1 LTRQGIVRPSLDG
14 HHDCHHQDKTTEA
27 FMPTAA
33 KILGSS
39 PGGTTGEKAKTAFYR
54 ALRTLIQGLAAAFP
68 AAGTGVA
75 ILSTGYWHTF
85 AYACLAALITAI
97 VSFLQ
102 NIATILPEDPTQTS

>member
-1 LTRQGIVRPSLDG
+1 MAAIASGDQI
-14 HHDCHHQDKTTEA
+14 TEA
-27 FMPTAA
+27 PMLTAA

-39 PGGTTGEKAKTAFYR
+39 PGGTAGEKAKTALLR

-75 ILSTGYWHTF
+75 ILSTGYWQTF
-85 AYACLAALITAI
+85 GYACVAALITAI